1 MSKKINVCSIIK
13 GHIKTLSNSKNR
25 ILKKDIVFF
34 YVFPLILGASS
45 ILLTPPTEATVSLFV
60 NFGSI
65 LTALLLS
72 VLVLIYD
79 RQNRLNKT
87 PDESFSK
94 AKNILIQ
101 ELFFN
106 ISYSVI
112 VSLSLV
118 ITCFLYSIIAY
129 PPLQKFL
136 FFPIILSFSLNLFL
150 TILMIVKRLHELL
163 TNNS

>member
-1 MSKKINVCSIIK
+1 MSKKINVSSIIK
-13 GHIKTLSNSKNR
+13 GHIKTLSNSKNTV
-25 ILKKDIVFF
+25 LKKDIMFF
-34 YVFPLILGASS
+34 YVFPLVLGISS
-45 ILLTPPTEATVSLFV
+45 LLLPPPTEGAISLFV

-87 PDESFSK
+87 ADESFSK
-94 AKNILIQ
+94 AKNTLIE

-106 ISYSVI
+106 ISYSIVI
-112 VSLSLV
+112 SLSLV
-118 ITCFLYSIIAY
+118 VACFLYSLLTF
-129 PPLQKFL
+129 PCLQKFL
-136 FFPIILSFSLNLFL
+136 FFPLIIIFSLNLFL

-163 TNNS
+163 TNSS

>member
-1 MSKKINVCSIIK
+1 MNKKIDICEILK
-13 GHIKTLSNSKNR
+13 GHIRTLSDSKNN
-25 ILKKDIVFF
+25 ILPKDIAFF
-34 YVFPLILGASS
+34 YAIPIALGGASMLIKNPSNES
-45 ILLTPPTEATVSLFV
+45 IGLFV

-79 RQNRLNKT
+79 RQNRLNKSS
-87 PDESFSK
+87 DESFSK

-106 ISYSVI
+106 ISYSI
-112 VSLSLV
+112 IISLSLV
-118 ITCFLYSIIAY
+118 VTCFIYSVLAF
-129 PPLQKFL
+129 PCLQRFL
-136 FFPIILSFSLNLFL
+136 FFPLIITFSANLFL